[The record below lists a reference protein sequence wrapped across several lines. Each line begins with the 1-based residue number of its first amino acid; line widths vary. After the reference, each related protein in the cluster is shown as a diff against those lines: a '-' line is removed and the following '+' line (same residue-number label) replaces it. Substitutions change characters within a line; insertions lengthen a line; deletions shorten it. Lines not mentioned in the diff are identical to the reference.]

1 MEHETETRSGFTERL
16 KEDSKQRIES
26 GRRSAADQVSEI
38 AQAITRASEQ
48 LRDTQPT
55 MADYAGRLAEG
66 VGNLA
71 TRLREGSW
79 EVLVEDT
86 RQLARRNPAL
96 YLAGGVAVGFALSRF
111 IKASGQRAS
120 QRASTGREYFSEPS
134 GQEGAGFTAASQG
147 AAQDVTSTQHSA
159 AATSSMQ
166 PEGS

>member
-26 GRRSAADQVSEI
+26 GKRSAADHVSEI

-55 MADYAGRLAEG
+55 LADYTSRLADG

-79 EVLVEDT
+79 EALVDDT

-111 IKASGQRAS
+111 VKASGERAS
-120 QRASTGREYFSEPS
+120 SGREYFAEPTAE
-134 GQEGAGFTAASQG
+134 QAGAGFGAASSG
-147 AAQDVTSTQHSA
+147 APQDVTPTQHSA
-159 AATSSMQ
+159 AASSVQ
-166 PEGS
+166 SEGS